1 MIRNDTTIKGIPI
14 PTQEG
19 EFSDS
24 AHSKMRERAFADDT
38 GVALASDASLNRLFE
53 IADQYPLG
61 SGSKQQI
68 EKTVG
73 IRFGSASNIT
83 PPLDHSF
90 TWYRY
95 RIDPIPSQHK
105 YLGISA
111 GTPDQISAQWQA
123 KLNALEAELDRALLS
138 SKIPRTVFGRSLWVK
153 NYFAAKVWYT
163 FRFQKPS
170 ASEHS

>member
-1 MIRNDTTIKGIPI
+1 
-14 PTQEG
+14 
-19 EFSDS
+19 
-24 AHSKMRERAFADDT
+24 MRERAFADDT

-53 IADQYPLG
+53 IADQYSLG
-61 SGSKQQI
+61 SGSKLQI

-95 RIDPIPSQHK
+95 RIDPIPSQSQHK

-111 GTPDQISAQWQA
+111 GTPD
-123 KLNALEAELDRALLS
+123 
-138 SKIPRTVFGRSLWVK
+138 
-153 NYFAAKVWYT
+153 
-163 FRFQKPS
+163 
-170 ASEHS
+170 